1 MLSPDTILIVDNDPA
16 LPELLSRLQPDG
28 SLVLLTASSGREALH
43 ILEQQPVDV
52 LVADLALTDMGG
64 LELIARAKEIQP
76 YFMQSIV
83 LTADSSLETAI
94 EALRLGAVDYLE
106 KPLSPETLWGR
117 IHAILQRM
125 REIKVSSREIQEEA
139 RKNILIMDTIQA
151 GVLLI
156 DVASHTIMDANPAAC
171 LMIGA
176 TKQEICGKVCHS
188 FICPAEKGHCPI
200 TDLGQ
205 QVDNSERL
213 LLTCR
218 REHLPILKTVVPL
231 YMGGKKYLLESF
243 MDISDRKR
251 VEEELSESRATFH
264 AIIEK
269 SLDGIIIV
277 DTEGD
282 VQFLNQA
289 AADLFNL
296 SRKELLGTQLSFPM
310 SSVEATEINFV
321 HPGRGERIAEIRM
334 AETRWKGKKA
344 YVATLRDITGRKKME
359 ESIRH
364 LADHDALTGLP
375 NRNLFEDRLRQS
387 IRRARRHDNSF
398 ALLYVDLD
406 DFKPI
411 NDNLGHRAGD
421 MVLQEVA
428 RRLRQ
433 SIREPDTVARVGG
446 DEFVIILDRIN
457 QAENAAQVAGKIIE
471 LLTQQP
477 YHLPEKNF
485 LLGAS
490 IGISLYPEHGKDMQ
504 SLMRCADIAMYTVK
518 EKGKNSF
525 AFYDGRQEEPAA
537 EST

>member
-1 MLSPDTILIVDNDPA
+1 
-16 LPELLSRLQPDG
+16 
-28 SLVLLTASSGREALH
+28 
-43 ILEQQPVDV
+43 
-52 LVADLALTDMGG
+52 
-64 LELIARAKEIQP
+64 
-76 YFMQSIV
+76 
-83 LTADSSLETAI
+83 
-94 EALRLGAVDYLE
+94 
-106 KPLSPETLWGR
+106 
-117 IHAILQRM
+117 
-125 REIKVSSREIQEEA
+125 
-139 RKNILIMDTIQA
+139 MDTVQA

-156 DVASHTIMDANPAAC
+156 DVASHTIVDANPAAC

-176 TKQEICGKVCHS
+176 TRQEICGKVCNR

-218 REHLPILKTVVPL
+218 GEHLPILKTVVPL

-251 VEEELSESRATFH
+251 AEEELSESRATFH

-296 SRKELLGTQLSFPM
+296 SRQELLGTQLSFPM

-321 HPGRGERIAEIRM
+321 HPGRGKRIAEMRM
-334 AETRWKGKKA
+334 AETRWKGKQA

-364 LADHDALTGLP
+364 LANHDALTGLP

-387 IRRARRHDNSF
+387 IRRARRHDYSF
-398 ALLYVDLD
+398 ALLYMDLD

-471 LLTQQP
+471 LLTRQP

-525 AFYDGRQEEPAA
+525 AFYDGRQKEPAA